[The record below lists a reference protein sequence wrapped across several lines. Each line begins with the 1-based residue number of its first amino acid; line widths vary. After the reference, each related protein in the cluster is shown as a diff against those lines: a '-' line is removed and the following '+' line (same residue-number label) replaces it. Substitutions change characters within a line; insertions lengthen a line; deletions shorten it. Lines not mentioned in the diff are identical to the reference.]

1 MATHLTNST
10 KAFLFF
16 IIAFGLTVTVSLL
29 YPLLGG
35 ITAIIH
41 MFTPVLS
48 VLIMMLAVT
57 REGYSKTGWA
67 TLGLHRAGLRW
78 WLLALI
84 GPLAMMSAVYG
95 LVWSTGVAHAV
106 LPDGLFTPAAL
117 ASMLGSG
124 LGLSCALAMG
134 EEIGFRGYLLPR
146 LTQLGTTRALL
157 LSGLLH
163 AIWHLPLMVLTPFIP
178 VRGNWLMMVP
188 VFVLTLTAAGVFYG
202 YLQLRSKSV
211 WPVTLA
217 HGAINWFFPL
227 FAALTITASP
237 LALAYLAGEMG
248 VLTLIATVVGA
259 GWLLYRLGRGR
270 RAATQPTAPPIE
282 ASI

>member
-41 MFTPVLS
+41 MVTPVLS

-84 GPLAMMSAVYG
+84 GPLV
-95 LVWSTGVAHAV
+95 V
-106 LPDGLFTPAAL
+106 
-117 ASMLGSG
+117 
-124 LGLSCALAMG
+124 
-134 EEIGFRGYLLPR
+134 
-146 LTQLGTTRALL
+146 RALL

-178 VRGNWLMMVP
+178 VHGNWLMMVP
-188 VFVLTLTAAGVFYG
+188 VFLVTLTAAGVFYG
-202 YLQLRSKSV
+202 YLRLRSKSV

-227 FAALTITASP
+227 FAALTVTASP

-259 GWLLYRLGRGR
+259 GWLLYRRMPVLTPGKNMR
-270 RAATQPTAPPIE
+270 
-282 ASI
+282 